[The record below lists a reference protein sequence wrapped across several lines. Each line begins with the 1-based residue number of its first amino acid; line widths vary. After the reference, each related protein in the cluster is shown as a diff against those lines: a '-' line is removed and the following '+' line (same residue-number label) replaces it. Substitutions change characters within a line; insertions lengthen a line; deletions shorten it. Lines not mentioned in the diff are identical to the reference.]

1 MAQPSTRSFK
11 SSMWMILA
19 ALGCLIV
26 AVIGF
31 AAHVVALGV
40 AFLVLMIVSGIAGF
54 VMAVRGYDKTKVEVD
69 QIMREQNA
77 LKDRHLE
84 G

>member
-11 SSMWMILA
+11 TSVWMILA

-31 AAHVVALGV
+31 AAHVVALGA
-40 AFLVLMIVSGIAGF
+40 AFLAAMIGCGIAAF
-54 VMAVRGYDKTKVEVD
+54 VMAVRGYEKTKAEVD
-69 QIMREQNA
+69 KIVREQSD
-77 LKDRHLE
+77 LKDRYLR